1 MEPAATA
8 RHAAPRSTRKHE
20 IKIKTAG
27 QQPSRSNPAYREIL
41 RQVMA
46 TLRNTGISILRL
58 TGHTNIASANRYHA
72 RDHHRPVKLLLNW

>member
-1 MEPAATA
+1 
-8 RHAAPRSTRKHE
+8 
-20 IKIKTAG
+20 
-27 QQPSRSNPAYREIL
+27 
-41 RQVMA
+41 MA